1 MLFSPLFLWSSTKV
15 QVNRKMRSEVNKLYE
30 QAHTHPNYFGTI
42 TKNEMPFEHCFIFL
56 QKKILYLFSVA
67 TIKRHGHVMK

>member
-1 MLFSPLFLWSSTKV
+1 
-15 QVNRKMRSEVNKLYE
+15 MRSEVNKLYE